1 MLCSFQVYGYS
12 GPVTLLHFGSDFFDT
27 LMSPQ
32 LVLTPAL

>member
-1 MLCSFQVYGYS
+1 MLYLFQVYRYS
-12 GPVTLLHFGSDFFDT
+12 GPVILLHFGSDFFGT